1 MLGGDWSRGDL
12 LALIGVL
19 VAILGIWIAHRDTRT
34 SEQQQPGPV
43 HE

>member
-1 MLGGDWSRGDL
+1 VDL